1 MTRIQR
7 FTSGAP
13 WEEMFGYCRAVKAG
27 DWIEV
32 AGTTATE
39 DGIVLYHGDA
49 FNQTLFILAKI
60 EKALK
65 QAGADMSDVVR
76 TRMFV
81 TDISRWA
88 DYGRAHAEYF
98 KDCKPASTMVEVK
111 GLIDPDML
119 IEIEV
124 TAYIGSMNYEV

>member
-13 WEEMFGYCRAVKAG
+13 WEEMFGYCRAVRAG

-32 AGTTATE
+32 AGTTATD
-39 DGIVLYHGDA
+39 DGIVLHHNDA
-49 FNQTLFILAKI
+49 YNQTIFVLAKI

-65 QAGADMSDVVR
+65 QAGAEMRDVVR

-88 DYGRAHAEYF
+88 EFGRAHAEF
-98 KDCKPASTMVEVK
+98 FRECKPASTMVEVN
-111 GLIDPDML
+111 GLIDQDML

-124 TAYIGSMNYEV
+124 TAYAGRTNI

>member
-1 MTRIQR
+1 MSHIQR

-13 WEEMFGYCRAVKAG
+13 WEDMFGYCRAVRAG
-27 DWIEV
+27 DWVEV
-32 AGTTATE
+32 AGTTAT
-39 DGIVLYHGDA
+39 DNGKVLHPGDA
-49 FNQTLFILAKI
+49 YNQTVYILTKI
-60 EKALK
+60 ENAL
-65 QAGADMSDVVR
+65 QLAGARMCDVVR

-88 DYGRAHAEYF
+88 EFGRAHALF
-98 KDCKPASTMVEVK
+98 FRDCKPSSTMVEVT

-124 TAYIGSMNYEV
+124 TAYVGN